1 MNLGSLII
9 KEFRRIKSDKRSLVL
24 MFLVPIIVITFFGLS
39 AGESLTSP
47 YRIMVITNDHLPQS
61 TISVNGTLVND
72 SRDYSDIFF
81 DILENQTE
89 SFELIEIDNSSLKS
103 ALESA
108 EDQIRREE
116 VDVAAY
122 LPENFTES
130 IFHHQNLTFQLYID
144 GSDSRVREGITT
156 AFQELLLLLI
166 SEIQSEEEDFIGSK
180 FVFTLPTLEFVV
192 PSWENQVLNNVMPVV
207 IPFIIISATMNLS
220 STVIITEEPLGRML
234 LTPMS
239 RRDVILSKSIVYN
252 FIGFIQCSLIF
263 IMVYIFGLFVQGPIE
278 IFFFVMILTSLTGIN
293 IGLFISSFVP
303 TEDTA
308 NQAYLFFLIVSM
320 VLSGNMV
327 PVNRINPSLKII
339 GHFFPVFHAR
349 NIIMDLAYRNVIN
362 VTAFTWLV
370 GLSLGYLMLA
380 FIFYRFRRYD
390 V

>member
-1 MNLGSLII
+1 MILGSLII
-9 KEFRRIKSDKRSLVL
+9 KEFRRIKSDKRSLAL
-24 MFLVPIIVITFFGLS
+24 MFLVPTIIIIFFGLS

-47 YRIMVITNDHLPQS
+47 YRIIVITHDHLPQS
-61 TISVNGTLVND
+61 TLSVNGTLVVN
-72 SRDYSDIFF
+72 SHDYSDIFF

-89 SFELIEIDNSSLKS
+89 SFELLEIDNSFLTS

-108 EDQIRREE
+108 EEQIRLEE
-116 VDVAAY
+116 VDVAVHLA
-122 LPENFTES
+122 ENFTES
-130 IFHHQNLTFQLYID
+130 ITYHRNLTLSLFID
-144 GSDSRVREGITT
+144 GSDLRVREGITT

-166 SEIQSEEEDFIGSK
+166 SEIQTEEENFTGSE
-180 FVFTLPTLEFVV
+180 FVFNLPTLEFVV

-239 RRDVILSKSIVYN
+239 RRDVILSKCIMYN
-252 FIGFIQCSLIF
+252 FIGFIQSSLIF
-263 IMVYIFGLFVQGPIE
+263 IMVYSFGLFVQGPIE
-278 IFFFVMILTSLTGIN
+278 FFYLVMILTSLTGIN

-308 NQAYLFFLIVSM
+308 NQAYLFFLIISM
-320 VLSGNMV
+320 VFSGNMV
-327 PVNRINPSLKII
+327 PVNRFNASLKII
-339 GHFFPVFHAR
+339 GNFFPVLHAR
-349 NIIMDLAYRNVIN
+349 NIIMDLAYRNVVN
-362 VTAFTWLV
+362 VTAFTWLI

-380 FIFYRFRRYD
+380 FIFYRFKRYD